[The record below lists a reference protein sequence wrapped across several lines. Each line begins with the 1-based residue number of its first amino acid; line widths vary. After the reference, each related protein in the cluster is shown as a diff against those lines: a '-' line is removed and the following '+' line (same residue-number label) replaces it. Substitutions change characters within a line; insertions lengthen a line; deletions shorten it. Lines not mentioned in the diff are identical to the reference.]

1 MKSASPG
8 MPVFDE
14 NLMCDFAVRDPY
26 GYFAELRE
34 NDPIHWNPKH
44 KAWIITRYDD
54 VTATIKNP
62 HLTASRIEPF
72 RQAVSK
78 SANSPEVDETF
89 GILADWMVFL
99 DPPHHTRMRRL
110 VSRVFAP
117 PVVRARTQ
125 AMTEVV
131 DSLIAELPV
140 GVPVD
145 IMESFAAPLP
155 AIVIAQMLGVPPI
168 DRHLFKEWSD
178 LITALVFGAYDN
190 PDRFRSAA
198 RGMMELK
205 NYLLELINKFEKD
218 PEDNLISLLLEH
230 EDGDSLSRDELIST
244 CTLLLFGG
252 HETTTNLIT
261 SGLLALLEFPEQMAD
276 LRANP
281 DIFPMAVEELIRFDG
296 PARATVRLVKE
307 DHEYG
312 GVKFT
317 AGERVFIANPAAN
330 HDPRVFAN
338 PGQLDLRRNPTN
350 HMGFGFGLHF
360 CLGAPLARL
369 EVELALGALMN
380 KFSHIE
386 MACTR
391 EELSWHPTMLSR
403 GLHKLPVVLNY

>member
-1 MKSASPG
+1 MKTPEALSST
-8 MPVFDE
+8 FDE

-44 KAWIITRYDD
+44 KASIITRYDD

-72 RQAVSK
+72 RQAVSR
-78 SANSPEVDETF
+78 SANSPEVDQTF
-89 GILADWMVFL
+89 DILADWMVFL
-99 DPPHHTRMRRL
+99 DPPNHTRMRRL

-125 AMTEVV
+125 AMADEVAA
-131 DSLIAELPV
+131 LIAELPE
-140 GVPVD
+140 GKPVD
-145 IMESFAAPLP
+145 IIEAFAAPLP

-190 PDRFRSAA
+190 PDRFRHAA
-198 RGMMELK
+198 HGMMELK
-205 NYLLELINKFEKD
+205 NYLLELINKFEKE

-261 SGLLALLEFPEQMAD
+261 SGLLSLLDFPDQMAD

-281 DIFPMAVEELIRFDG
+281 DIFPTAVEEMIRFDG
-296 PARATVRLVKE
+296 PARATVRLVKD
-307 DHEYG
+307 DHEYA

-330 HDPRVFAN
+330 HDPRMFN
-338 PGQLDLRRNPTN
+338 EPGQLNLRRSPNN
-350 HMGFGFGLHF
+350 HLGFGFGLHF

-369 EVELALGALMN
+369 EVELALGALLST
-380 KFSHIE
+380 FSRIE
-386 MACTR
+386 LAGSR
-391 EELSWHPTMLSR
+391 DELSWHPTMLSR
-403 GLHKLPVVLNY
+403 GLHSLPVILHR